1 MAEPAEVAIAL
12 LKHARADGLVE
23 LVNKVD
29 IGLPK
34 PAVSRLAQGLAWA
47 GAGRTCI
54 PYAPT
59 LAVMKRVAINVAFVQ
74 DLITLR
80 LNHKD
85 SAENQRTEPME
96 QADEEV
102 CLNAVRAALLV
113 EDRAHTARLVR
124 VFARRFTPD
133 ELAELAR
140 IFDVFTGEL
149 GQLLLRL
156 RVTA

>member
-1 MAEPAEVAIAL
+1 
-12 LKHARADGLVE
+12 
-23 LVNKVD
+23 
-29 IGLPK
+29 
-34 PAVSRLAQGLAWA
+34 
-47 GAGRTCI
+47 
-54 PYAPT
+54 
-59 LAVMKRVAINVAFVQ
+59 MKRVAINVAFVQ

-80 LNHKD
+80 LNHD
-85 SAENQRTEPME
+85 SAEDQRTEPME

-113 EDRAHTARLVR
+113 EDRAHTAQLVR